1 MEEKSG
7 LSIEIRQEKD
17 MYTYSIF
24 YGLEEEESL
33 FKVET
38 TSPARNLLD
47 IINFVDVFPANKDFF
62 SLAEKQLGK
71 TETLLLFSL
80 FVTEGGSSEGYGV
93 EDFAL
98 SIKKLTHSFLE
109 EIRKVF
115 SGQVRQ
121 RSFNICLMAQSNKES
136 AGFSGLR
143 SQGMKGFFENMMF
156 LLYLEKNR
164 LHQCQECGRFFI
176 RKKFQGGALCYYQ
189 DTDGC
194 TCIEKRSRRN
204 VLARKKAHPILEE
217 YRRRYKKNYMRVDR
231 MIQRDKLN
239 ILPAQYPPFRA
250 WQEKAGAYRRAYIKG
265 QIDDRAFIRALDSL
279 QDLDC

>member
-1 MEEKSG
+1 
-7 LSIEIRQEKD
+7 
-17 MYTYSIF
+17 MYTYSVF

-38 TSPARNLLD
+38 TSPSRNLLD
-47 IINFVDVFPANKDFF
+47 ILNFIDMFSAGRDFF
-62 SLAEKQLGK
+62 ASAEKHLGR
-71 TETLLLFSL
+71 TETLLLFCL
-80 FVTEGGSSEGYGV
+80 YVSEEAGREDYGV
-93 EDFAL
+93 DDFAAF
-98 SIKKLTHSFLE
+98 IKRLTTPLLE
-109 EIRKVF
+109 EVKRAY
-115 SGQVRQ
+115 SGQIRQ

-189 DTDGC
+189 DTDGY

-265 QIDDRAFIRALDSL
+265 QIDDRAFTRALDSL